1 MMNFLKVITPC
12 NWHPDQ
18 KKKKKKLNITP
29 ELPLHLIFHSWSLS
43 LKGNSIKGNF

>member
-18 KKKKKKLNITP
+18 KKKKKIEHYPRTP
-29 ELPLHLIFHSWSLS
+29 PPPYIPFLVTISQR
-43 LKGNSIKGNF
+43 